1 VGWSQGHRL
10 AITGPIPVRPSE
22 PSAAARRVL
31 QEIFGLPDFRP
42 GQADVV
48 AAAESGADVLFV
60 APTGSGKSVAYWV
73 PGIVAGDLTIVVSP
87 LIALMVDQ
95 VARLRLLGIP
105 SACVH
110 SQMPAEERREA
121 MIRASAGEFRFLY
134 LAPERIGAIGFLD
147 ALRRLKVAR
156 VVVDEAHCISSWGHD
171 FRPDYRRLGD
181 AIAACGRPPVGAF
194 TATAT
199 SRVRLD
205 IVASLGLH
213 NPVGKVAGFVRDN
226 LMMSVVR
233 CRGKAEK
240 RDRLLRRIR
249 PGDGRSLV
257 YCGARKTAAELSA
270 LLSDAGIATASYHGA
285 LDGDEREDVYKEFT
299 AGRLKV
305 IVATSAFGMGV
316 DFPDIRQ
323 VIHYDFPGSL
333 EEYYQQAGRA
343 GRDGQPSECILL
355 YSAQDRQLQDFFIEQ
370 ACPDRDTVRAV
381 YREMLREGS
390 GWICNWPARLPAIDA
405 GAIRAAVA
413 LLERAGVVD
422 PDGGIRKLTGAPVDF
437 EEQAQLKEH
446 AYARVSQVMDYASS
460 RGCRH
465 ARIADYFGEEG
476 VPRTCHSCDNCLDP
490 RSVET
495 IAVAP
500 ADVEAAIAC
509 VARFKGHL
517 GAARIALI
525 LHGKLDAWATSKP
538 WVKDLAFFGSL
549 REWDLDRIRDLV
561 SALVE
566 LGVIVRG
573 HGEKPTM
580 SVTKTGLA
588 FLAGEQSLTVELE
601 VGPSRP
607 APRRTGIANG
617 LSTSDLTDGALM
629 RFEALRQWR
638 LDMAREA
645 KLPPYVIFHDKTL
658 AEIARIQ
665 PASLPALAAIA
676 GVGPAKLER
685 YGAAVL
691 AVMRES

>member
-1 VGWSQGHRL
+1 M
-10 AITGPIPVRPSE
+10 ATE
-22 PSAAARRVL
+22 PSVAAKTVL
-31 QEIFGLPDFRP
+31 QRVFGLPDFRP
-42 GQADVV
+42 GQGEVV

-60 APTGSGKSVAYWV
+60 APTGSGKSIAYWV

-95 VARLRLLGIP
+95 VARLTLLGIP
-105 SACVH
+105 SACIH

-121 MIRASAGEFRFLY
+121 MIRASAGELRFLY
-134 LAPERIGAIGFLD
+134 LAPERIGANGFLE
-147 ALRRLKVAR
+147 ALGRLKVAR

-199 SRVRLD
+199 PRVRLD
-205 IVASLGLH
+205 IVASLGLR
-213 NPVGKVAGFVRDN
+213 NPVGKVTGFVREN

-240 RDRLLRRIR
+240 RDGLLRRIR
-249 PGDGRSLV
+249 PGAGRSLV
-257 YCGARKTAAELSA
+257 YCGARKTATELSA
-270 LLSDAGIATASYHGA
+270 LLSAAGIAAASYHGA
-285 LDGDEREDVYKEFT
+285 LDGDEREDVYKEFA

-370 ACPDRDTVRAV
+370 AYPDRDTVRAA
-381 YREMLREGS
+381 YREMLREGN
-390 GWICNWPARLPAIDA
+390 GWISDWQARLPAIDA
-405 GAIRAAVA
+405 GAIRAAVS
-413 LLERAGVVD
+413 LLERAGVVEA
-422 PDGGIRKLTGAPVDF
+422 DGSIRKLTGAPVDF
-437 EEQAQLKEH
+437 DEQAQLKEH
-446 AYARVSQVMDYASS
+446 AYARVTQVMDYAGS

-476 VPRTCHSCDNCLDP
+476 VPRTCRSCDNCLDP

-495 IAVAP
+495 VAVAP
-500 ADVEAAIAC
+500 ADVESTLAC

-517 GAARIALI
+517 GAARVALI
-525 LHGKLDAWATSKP
+525 LRGQLDAWATSKP
-538 WVKDLAFFGSL
+538 WVKDLAFFGAL
-549 REWDLDRIRDLV
+549 TDWDLEHIRDLL
-561 SALVE
+561 ATLVE
-566 LGVIVRG
+566 LGVIIRG
-573 HGEKPTM
+573 HGEKPTL
-580 SVTKTGLA
+580 SVSKIGLA

-601 VGPSRP
+601 VGPSRS
-607 APRRTGIANG
+607 APKPRGRSRG
-617 LSTSDLTDGALM
+617 LTAGDLPDEASV
-629 RFEALRQWR
+629 RFDALRQWR
-638 LDMAREA
+638 LDTARLA
-645 KLPPYVIFHDKTL
+645 TVPPYVIFHDKTL
-658 AEIARIQ
+658 AEIARSR
-665 PASLPALAAIA
+665 PTSMAALAAVS

-691 AVMRES
+691 AVIRET

>member
-1 VGWSQGHRL
+1 ML
-10 AITGPIPVRPSE
+10 TPSE
-22 PSAAARRVL
+22 PSAAARTVL
-31 QEIFGLPDFRP
+31 QDVFGLPDFRA
-42 GQADVV
+42 GQGEVV

-60 APTGSGKSVAYWV
+60 APTGSGKSIAYWV

-110 SQMPAEERREA
+110 SQMTAEERREA
-121 MIRASAGEFRFLY
+121 MIRASAGELRFLY
-134 LAPERIGAIGFLD
+134 LAPERIGANGFLD
-147 ALRRLKVAR
+147 ALGRLKVAR
-156 VVVDEAHCISSWGHD
+156 LVVDEAHCISSWGHD

-199 SRVRLD
+199 PRVRLD
-205 IVASLGLH
+205 IVASLGLRS
-213 NPVGKVAGFVRDN
+213 PVGMVTGFVREN

-233 CRGKAEK
+233 CRGKADK
-240 RDRLLRRIR
+240 RDSLRQRIR
-249 PGDGRSLV
+249 PGNGRSLV
-257 YCGARKTAAELSA
+257 YCGARKTAIELTA
-270 LLSDAGIATASYHGA
+270 FLSGAGIATASYHGA
-285 LDGDEREDVYKEFT
+285 LDGDEREEVYKEFA

-343 GRDGQPSECILL
+343 GRDGKPSECILL

-370 ACPDRDTVRAV
+370 AYPDRDTVRSV
-381 YREMLREGS
+381 YREMLRDGS
-390 GWICNWPARLPAIDA
+390 GWIANWQARLPAIDG

-413 LLERAGVVD
+413 LLERAGVVEA
-422 PDGGIRKLTGAPVDF
+422 DGGIRKLTGAPVDF
-437 EEQAQLKEH
+437 GEQALLKEH
-446 AYARVSQVMDYASS
+446 AYARVTQVMDYASS

-465 ARIADYFGEEG
+465 ARIADYFGEKG

-490 RSVET
+490 QSFET
-495 IAVAP
+495 LTVAP
-500 ADVEAAIAC
+500 ADVESAIAC
-509 VARFKGHL
+509 VARFNGHL

-525 LHGKLDAWATSKP
+525 LRGQLDACATSKP
-538 WVKDLAFFGSL
+538 WVKDLAFFGVL
-549 REWDLDRIRDLV
+549 GDWEVGRIRELV

-566 LGVIVRG
+566 LGLVVRG
-573 HGEKPTM
+573 HDEKPTM

-588 FLAGEQSLTVELE
+588 FLAGEQSLTVELK
-601 VGPSRP
+601 VDASRP
-607 APRRTGIANG
+607 APRRRGISRG
-617 LSTSDLTDGALM
+617 LTAGDLPDEASV
-629 RFEALRQWR
+629 RFEALRRWR
-638 LDMAREA
+638 LDTARQA
-645 KLPPYVIFHDKTL
+645 TVPPYVIFHDKTL
-658 AEIARIQ
+658 AEIARSR
-665 PASLPALAAIA
+665 PMSMADLAAVS

-691 AVMRES
+691 AVMRET

>member
-1 VGWSQGHRL
+1 VPPPL
-10 AITGPIPVRPSE
+10 TPVPRGE
-22 PSAAARRVL
+22 PSATARTVL
-31 QEIFGLPDFRP
+31 QEVFGLPDFRP
-42 GQADVV
+42 GQAEVV

-60 APTGSGKSVAYWV
+60 APTGSGKSIAYWV
-73 PGIVAGDLTIVVSP
+73 PGIVARDLTIVISP

-95 VARLRLLGIP
+95 VARLTRLGIP
-105 SACVH
+105 AACVH
-110 SQMPAEERREA
+110 SQMTAEERREA
-121 MIRASAGEFRFLY
+121 MIRASAGELRFLY
-134 LAPERIGAIGFLD
+134 LAPERIGASGFLD
-147 ALRRLKVAR
+147 ALGRLKVAR
-156 VVVDEAHCISSWGHD
+156 FVVDEAHCISSWGHD

-199 SRVRLD
+199 PRVRFD
-205 IVASLGLH
+205 IVASLGLR
-213 NPVGKVAGFVRDN
+213 NPVGKVTGFVREN

-233 CRGKAEK
+233 CRGKADK
-240 RDRLLRRIR
+240 RESLLRRIR

-257 YCGARKTAAELSA
+257 YCGARKTAIELA
-270 LLSDAGIATASYHGA
+270 AALSDAGIATASYHGA
-285 LDGDEREDVYKEFT
+285 LEGDERQEVYKEFA

-333 EEYYQQAGRA
+333 EDYYQQAGRA
-343 GRDGQPSECILL
+343 GRDRQRSECILL
-355 YSAQDRQLQDFFIEQ
+355 YSAQDRQLQEFFIEQ
-370 ACPDRDTVRAV
+370 AYPDRDTVRAV
-381 YREMLREGS
+381 YREMLRHGS
-390 GWICNWPARLPAIDA
+390 GWISNWQARLPAIDG

-413 LLERAGVVD
+413 LLDRAGVVE

-437 EEQAQLKEH
+437 DEQAQLKEH
-446 AYARVSQVMDYASS
+446 AYARVNQVMDYASS

-476 VPRTCHSCDNCLDP
+476 VPRTCRSCDNCLDP
-490 RSVET
+490 RSIET
-495 IAVAP
+495 LAVAP

-525 LHGKLDAWATSKP
+525 LRGQLDAWATSKP
-538 WVKDLAFFGSL
+538 WVKDLAFFGAL
-549 REWDLDRIRDLV
+549 RDWDLERIRDLV
-561 SALVE
+561 STLVE

-588 FLAGEQSLTVELE
+588 FLGGEQSLTVELE

-607 APRRTGIANG
+607 NPRRRG
-617 LSTSDLTDGALM
+617 LSEGLTAGELTDGALI
-629 RFEALRQWR
+629 RFDALRQWR
-638 LDMAREA
+638 LDTARRA

-658 AEIARIQ
+658 AEIARTQ
-665 PASLPALAAIA
+665 PVSMADLAAVP
-676 GVGPAKLER
+676 GVGPTKLER

-691 AVMRES
+691 AAMRGG